1 MTVKETVGEQQA
13 DDDTTLLTTALSH
26 YWAWYDGRYN
36 RAFQI
41 INYYLVATAILFTAY
56 ISAINGKHYSV
67 AAALAIAGLGLTAP
81 MAAAVLGEV
90 SAAARAAPGLTE
102 LQKRMAGKLSI
113 NPIRMATSQAGRT
126 QRRIAVAVTF
136 GLSAL
141 LEISG
146 LLYALIR

>member
-1 MTVKETVGEQQA
+1 
-13 DDDTTLLTTALSH
+13 
-26 YWAWYDGRYN
+26 
-36 RAFQI
+36 
-41 INYYLVATAILFTAY
+41 
-56 ISAINGKHYSV
+56 
-67 AAALAIAGLGLTAP
+67 

-102 LQKRMAGKLSI
+102 LQNRMAGKLSI
-113 NPIRMATSQAGRT
+113 DPIRMGTSRAGRT

-146 LLYALIR
+146 LLYALIH